1 MKKYLISN
9 LTEREARLLMCGSPL
24 FGEINGLTY
33 VFRLIGKY
41 DELKKKGEETD
52 IIRFSPETCE
62 RFLYEGK
69 GIAFIRDRI
78 NKREHRRIVSRR
90 MLYHLSRKWWGYPV
104 IVSTVVAEI
113 IETMIEYIGEEAE
126 LKNAFKLLVQ
136 RTQDQIVNMMPIQSG
151 FLEIRSS
158 NPEANHCRIA
168 ADIVMQL
175 NRVQYNSL
183 APLL

>member
-9 LTEREARLLMCGSPL
+9 HTKKEARFLLCGSL
-24 FGEINGLTY
+24 LLGEINGLTY

-41 DELKKKGEETD
+41 DELKKKGEETE
-52 IIRFSPETCE
+52 IIRFSPETYD

-69 GIAFIRDRI
+69 GISLIRDRI
-78 NKREHRRIVSRR
+78 NQNEHGRIVSRR
-90 MLYHLSRKWWGYPV
+90 ILFHLSRKWWGYPV
-104 IVSTVVAEI
+104 IVSTKVAEI
-113 IETMIEYIGEEAE
+113 IETMIEYIVEEAE
-126 LKNAFKLLVQ
+126 LENAFKMLVQ
-136 RTQDQIVNMMPIQSG
+136 RTQDQISNMMPIQSD

-158 NPEANHCRIA
+158 NPEANHSNIA

-175 NRVQYNSL
+175 NHVQYNSL